1 MAQIVVEQKQTKIL
15 RFQNEKTEEEIIYAL
30 GCRCGGLQEWFQK
43 VAQNLHFMKPH
54 TIVTTM
60 GVPYAIA
67 FEVEAIKTKFKI

>member
-1 MAQIVVEQKQTKIL
+1 MAQIVIEQKQTKIL

-30 GCRCGGLQEWFQK
+30 RCSCGGLQEGYQR
-43 VAQNLHFMKPH
+43 VAQNLHLMKPH

-60 GVPYAIA
+60 GVPSVIA